1 MVVALL
7 VKASSRGIH
16 NIMKGFDNE
25 GDYPLGDIRLNF
37 FLVLPVRASCEGE
50 VVLMD

>member
-1 MVVALL
+1 MAVARL

-16 NIMKGFDNE
+16 NIVAGFDNE
-25 GDYPLGDIRLNF
+25 GDYSLGDIRLNF
-37 FLVLPVRASCEGE
+37 LLVLSMRASCEGE